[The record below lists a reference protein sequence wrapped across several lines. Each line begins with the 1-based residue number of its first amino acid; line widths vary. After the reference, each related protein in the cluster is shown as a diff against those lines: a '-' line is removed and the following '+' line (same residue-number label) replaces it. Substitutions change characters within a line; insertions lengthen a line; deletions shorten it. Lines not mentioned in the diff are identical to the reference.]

1 MRITQTH
8 GYSYE
13 FVDKAIAENYNK
25 SAVNVYRR
33 VLVITS
39 WPKRSLFTLAFN
51 VIHNA
56 RGDNEQ
62 FVIYPNVIRYQ
73 TALPRMLFNLT
84 PHFAVFF
91 DKNLLIRLGPRA
103 LFEIV
108 DTVWKCEKVSAFFNF
123 L

>member
-13 FVDKAIAENYNK
+13 FADKAIAENYNK

-62 FVIYPNVIRYQ
+62 FVIYPNVIRDQ

-84 PHFAVFF
+84 PHLAAFF

-108 DTVWKCEKVSAFFNF
+108 DTVWKCKKVSAF
-123 L
+123 